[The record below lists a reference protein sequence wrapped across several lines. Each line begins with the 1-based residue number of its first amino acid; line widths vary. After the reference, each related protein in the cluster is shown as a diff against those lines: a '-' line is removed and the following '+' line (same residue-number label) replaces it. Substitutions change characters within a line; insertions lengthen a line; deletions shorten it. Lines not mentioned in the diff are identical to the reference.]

1 MTSWLGL
8 AARLGLVLVL
18 VGSPSI
24 AVIIPP
30 DALLISG
37 SPTGPTAAAAT
48 GSRVVQVP
56 IVTPN
61 TPMLHARPVMA
72 PAQFRL
78 LDSQMPPVS
87 SRRPSSSR
95 SPPRQR

>member
-8 AARLGLVLVL
+8 AARLGLVLLL

-24 AVIIPP
+24 AVIIPS
-30 DALLISG
+30 DSLLISG
-37 SPTGPTAAAAT
+37 VSDGTDGGGDD
-48 GSRVVQVP
+48 GSRAAQVP
-56 IVTPN
+56 IATPN

-78 LDSQMPPVS
+78 LDSQVPPDS

-95 SPPRQR
+95 SPPPQR